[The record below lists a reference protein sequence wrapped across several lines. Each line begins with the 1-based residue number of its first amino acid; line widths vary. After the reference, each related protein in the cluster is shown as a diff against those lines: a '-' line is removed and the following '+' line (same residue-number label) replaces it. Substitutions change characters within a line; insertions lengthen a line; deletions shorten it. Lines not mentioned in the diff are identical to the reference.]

1 MLSGTFRA
9 ARHPGVPR
17 APHLVGTLRIP
28 GRAVVQDI
36 SFLVDTGADFTAL
49 FPADGLAAGISYDAL
64 SPSFDAVG
72 IGGKAQTFDEKAIV
86 TFRNGSMWYGYF
98 ITLKIF
104 PPGKEI
110 SSLPSILGRDILNR
124 MVMHY
129 APSTSRLEF
138 EVVDADFVS

>member
-9 ARHPGVPR
+9 ARRPGVPR
-17 APHLVGTLRIP
+17 SPHLVGTLRIP
-28 GRAVVQDI
+28 GLAVVQDI

-49 FPADGLAAGISYDAL
+49 FPADGLVAGISYNAL
-64 SPSFDAVG
+64 SPSSDAVG
-72 IGGKAQTFDEKAIV
+72 IGGTAQTFDAEAIV
-86 TFRNGSMWYGYF
+86 TFRNGSVWYGYS

-104 PPGKEI
+104 PPEKEI